1 MIIPKLA
8 FQNIL
13 GAGLRTWLNVIV
25 LSFVYVTIIGL
36 NGIYGGMQEQAV
48 QAQIDVEYG
57 GGQFW
62 QQQYDPY
69 DPFSFQD
76 AHGLLPQRLQNW
88 IGQGT
93 ATPILMTQA
102 TIYPNG
108 RIRTILLKGIDPEQ
122 TILNIPSHFLNE
134 EGDMTPAL
142 IGSRMAKS
150 TGLNLGDY
158 VTVRW
163 RDKNGTFD
171 AQDVEIVQIMNTSV
185 QTVDNNQIWIP
196 LNDLQEMT
204 QMQGEA
210 TIVVVDRDFQ
220 NRESIEGWPFQ
231 SLDVLLKDLMDM
243 VKSKT
248 IGGSIVYIVLLMLA
262 VLAIFDTQVL
272 SIFKRRK
279 EMGTLMALGMTRFKV
294 IQLFTLEGAVHGV
307 LAVLVA
313 AIYGVPLLV
322 YLATRGF
329 PLPASAD
336 SYGFAIG
343 ERLFPIYSA
352 QLVFGTIVLVMVIT
366 TIVSYLPTRK
376 ISKLKPTDALK
387 GKLT

>member
-1 MIIPKLA
+1 
-8 FQNIL
+8 
-13 GAGLRTWLNVIV
+13 
-25 LSFVYVTIIGL
+25 
-36 NGIYGGMQEQAV
+36 MQEQAV
-48 QAQIDVEYG
+48 QAQVDVEYG

-62 QQQYDPY
+62 QEQYDPY

-76 AHGLLPQRLQNW
+76 AHDVLPPQLQDR
-88 IGQGT
+88 IAEGA
-93 ATPILMTQA
+93 ATPILIRQA
-102 TIYPNG
+102 TIYPSG
-108 RIRTILLKGIDPEQ
+108 RLRTILLKGIDPDQ
-122 TILNIPSHFLNE
+122 TLLNIPSHFLSGE
-134 EGDMTPAL
+134 SDVTPAL

-150 TGLNLGDY
+150 TGLELGDY
-158 VTVRW
+158 ITVRW

-185 QTVDNNQIWIP
+185 QTVDNNQIWVP
-196 LNDLQEMT
+196 LIDLQEMT
-204 QMQGEA
+204 QMQDEA
-210 TIVVVDRDFQ
+210 TVVVVDQNFQ

-231 SLDVLLKDLMDM
+231 SLDILLKDLLEM
-243 VKSKT
+243 VRSKY

-262 VLAIFDTQVL
+262 ILAIFDTQVL

-279 EMGTLMALGMTRFKV
+279 EMGTLMSLGMTRFKV
-294 IQLFTLEGAVHGV
+294 IELFTLEGAVHGV

-313 AIYGVPLLV
+313 AVYGVPLLV
-322 YLATRGF
+322 YLATQGF
-329 PLPASAD
+329 PLPASSD

-352 QLVFGTIVLVMVIT
+352 QLIFGTIVLVMIVT

>member
-1 MIIPKLA
+1 MIIPRLA

-25 LSFVYVTIIGL
+25 LSFAYVAIIAL

-48 QAQIDVEYG
+48 QAQIEVEYG

-62 QQQYDPY
+62 QEQYDPY

-76 AHGLLPQRLQNW
+76 AHGTLPPRLQNW
-88 IGQGT
+88 VEGGV
-93 ATPILMTQA
+93 ATPILIRQA

-108 RIRTILLKGIDPEQ
+108 RLRTILLKGIKPDQ
-122 TILNIPSHFLNE
+122 TILNIPSHFLTGEN
-134 EGDMTPAL
+134 DITPAL

-150 TGLNLGDY
+150 TGLEVGDY

-171 AQDVEIVQIMNTSV
+171 AQDVEIIQIMNTSV

-196 LNDLQEMT
+196 LNDLQTMT
-204 QMQGEA
+204 QMEGEA
-210 TIVVVDRDFQ
+210 TIVVVDRNFQ
-220 NRESIEGWPFQ
+220 NREPIESWTFQ
-231 SLDVLLKDLMDM
+231 SLDVLLKDVMDM

-248 IGGSIVYIVLLMLA
+248 IGGSIIYIVLLMLA
-262 VLAIFDTQVL
+262 ILAIFDTQVL

-279 EMGTLMALGMTRFKV
+279 EMGTLMALGMTRLKV
-294 IQLFTLEGAVHGV
+294 IELFTVEGAVHSV

-313 AIYGVPLLV
+313 AIYGAPLLV
-322 YLATRGF
+322 YLATKGF
-329 PLPASAD
+329 PLPASTD
-336 SYGFAIG
+336 SYGFALG
-343 ERLFPIYSA
+343 EKIFPIYSA
-352 QLVFGTIVLVMVIT
+352 QLIFGTIVLVITVT